1 MQINFK
7 NMKFEQTI
15 KVKGRIDETQ
25 FHEFTKVSEQ
35 GGYMHGDCCN
45 YYTHYLYKNDKETYF
60 SIYIHIDS
68 PEEKGDH
75 ITDWLIIPA
84 DISNFIKKD
93 VTVDDER
100 ERIILKENQWAFNIA
115 ENTIFDE
122 DFGWHD
128 DSSGSIVGWIKNY
141 QKKDHQTKIIDYFT
155 IAVSRK
161 YTDHGGYYKVSR
173 MKEGYKFNKDYKD
186 YLIDDK
192 EGSISFNQLVEVID
206 ILDSN
211 NDWVIK

>member
-1 MQINFK
+1 MT
-7 NMKFEQTI
+7 FEQTI
-15 KVKGRIDETQ
+15 KVRGRIDENRY
-25 FHEFTKVSEQ
+25 HEFTKVSEQ
-35 GGYMHGDCCN
+35 GGYMPGDHGN
-45 YYTHYLYKNDKETYF
+45 YYNHYLYKNDKGTYF

-68 PEEKGDH
+68 PEEKGDR
-75 ITDWLIIPA
+75 ISDWLIIPA
-84 DISNFIKKD
+84 DIANIIKKD

-122 DFGWHD
+122 DFGWYD
-128 DSSGSIVGWIKNY
+128 DSCGDKVGWIKNY
-141 QKKDHQTKIIDYFT
+141 QKKDRQTKIIDYFT

-161 YTDHGGYYKVSR
+161 YVDHGGYYEVSR
-173 MKEGYKFNKDYKD
+173 MKEGYTFNKDYKD

-192 EGSISFNQLVEVID
+192 EGSMSFNQLAEVIE

-211 NDWVIK
+211 NGWL